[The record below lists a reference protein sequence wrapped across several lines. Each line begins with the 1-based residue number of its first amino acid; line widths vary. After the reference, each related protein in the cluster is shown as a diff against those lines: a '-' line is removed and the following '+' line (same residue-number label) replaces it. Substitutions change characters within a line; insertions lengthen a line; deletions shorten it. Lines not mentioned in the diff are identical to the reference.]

1 MRLIVHPE
9 LNPFYNMAIDEA
21 ILELCTQNDPP
32 TLRFYEWEGIPVS
45 IGYFQPAEKIKR
57 SLSMPDCSIVRRPT
71 GGGAVVHNNDIT
83 FSIVFPESLLN
94 TSITDSYKQI
104 NLSVIEEIGLQE
116 NLCLIDTDNQSQRK
130 QKRPGLCFDEPTRYD
145 IIWKNIKVGG
155 NAQRRKKGIVL
166 HQSSFFYDKCDIQG
180 YTRSDYVQ
188 IIEKSMESL
197 FNQKLSI
204 QKLTTSE
211 EKLANQLLINR
222 YSKPTWNYHR

>member
-9 LNPFYNMAIDEA
+9 LNPFYNMAVDEA
-21 ILELCTQNDPP
+21 ILESCRQNDPP

-45 IGYFQPAEKIKR
+45 IGYFQPAETVKT
-57 SLSMPDCSIVRRPT
+57 SLSMPDCLIVRRPT

-83 FSIVFPESLLN
+83 FSIVFPETLLN
-94 TSITDSYKQI
+94 RSIIDSYKQI
-104 NLSVIEEIGLQE
+104 NLSIIEKIGLQK
-116 NLCLIDTDNQSQRK
+116 NLHLIDTDNPTQKK

-145 IIWKNIKVGG
+145 IIRGNIKVGG
-155 NAQRRKKGIVL
+155 SAQRRKKGIVL
-166 HQSSFFYDKCDIQG
+166 HQSSFFYDKCG

-188 IIEKSMESL
+188 VIEKAMESL
-197 FNQKLSI
+197 FNQNLSI
-204 QKLTTSE
+204 QKLTDTE